1 MNRIELIP
9 SMELTEAYN
18 KWVKNGIAEFEPCK
32 EAVAY
37 VTDTPVE
44 RILESV
50 QLVASNVVAV
60 CCIGELLIYY
70 KDNKLDMSRLIKIL
84 MKYGLITIAIY
95 LVPMLFHKYL

>member
-1 MNRIELIP
+1 MKRIELIP

-32 EAVAY
+32 EAIAY
-37 VTDTPVE
+37 VTDTQVE
-44 RILESV
+44 RVLESV

-60 CCIGELLIYY
+60 CCIGELLRDY
-70 KDNKLDMSRLIKIL
+70 KDNKLDMSKFVKIL
-84 MKYGLITIAIY
+84 MKYGLVTIAIY